1 VDEKVLVFHCI
12 IHPDVVL
19 AQESAASVRQ
29 REEQNQDET
38 PPSIPIPAT
47 LEQPPAP
54 TPTTPANNEPTP
66 NTAQPPPISPWPA
79 QDAGPWTPRA
89 PAQSMRISAQTP
101 AAAQHA
107 LQQTITQLTANPP
120 IRPSVQIIPV
130 QYQAV
135 LIKYLPPGFISL
147 TVSGLPF
154 LSQLQR
160 PQIRLTSDTVIP
172 VTTHEGQ
179 QALIVS
185 PAGVVSLAQQG
196 YRVEVRVFAQNQ
208 QQRNAAQQPQIP
220 LPERR
225 FGLAD
230 FISLFRRRLGQ
241 QLWLMCKLAFMVGI
255 FSSNN
260 ASWRRI
266 IGLVIAAAGIF
277 CTITSN
283 DDADSSLA
291 DGGVGEI
298 G

>member
-1 VDEKVLVFHCI
+1 
-12 IHPDVVL
+12 
-19 AQESAASVRQ
+19 
-29 REEQNQDET
+29 
-38 PPSIPIPAT
+38 
-47 LEQPPAP
+47 
-54 TPTTPANNEPTP
+54 
-66 NTAQPPPISPWPA
+66 
-79 QDAGPWTPRA
+79 
-89 PAQSMRISAQTP
+89 
-101 AAAQHA
+101 
-107 LQQTITQLTANPP
+107 
-120 IRPSVQIIPV
+120 
-130 QYQAV
+130 
-135 LIKYLPPGFISL
+135 
-147 TVSGLPF
+147 
-154 LSQLQR
+154 
-160 PQIRLTSDTVIP
+160 

-185 PAGVVSLAQQG
+185 PAGVASLAQQG
-196 YRVEVRVFAQNQ
+196 YRVEVRIFAQNQ

-220 LPERR
+220 PPERR

-277 CTITSN
+277 CTITPN
-283 DDADSSLA
+283 DDADCSLA

>member
-19 AQESAASVRQ
+19 AQESAASARQ
-29 REEQNQDET
+29 REQNQDET
-38 PPSIPIPAT
+38 PPSIPIPST
-47 LEQPPAP
+47 SEQIPDPTPPTPANTAP
-54 TPTTPANNEPTP
+54 TPT
-66 NTAQPPPISPWPA
+66 TAQPPPITPWPA
-79 QDAGPWTPRA
+79 QDASPWTPRA
-89 PAQSMRISAQTP
+89 PTQSIRISAQTP

-135 LIKYLPPGFISL
+135 LIKYIPSCFTLL
-147 TVSGLPF
+147 TMSGLPF

-185 PAGVVSLAQQG
+185 PAGVASLAQQG

-208 QQRNAAQQPQIP
+208 QPRNAAQPQIP
-220 LPERR
+220 PPERR

-230 FISLFRRRLGQ
+230 FVSLFRRRLGQ

-277 CTITSN
+277 CTYN
-283 DDADSSLA
+283 
-291 DGGVGEI
+291 VI